1 MTAER
6 TSETEISAY
15 ISNVL
20 RSHFGKGP
28 ASVYVT
34 MKAPFITIHCRGLN
48 SPMEKLLLRQ
58 GEWERVLK
66 TRDLIL
72 DDMKEEI
79 MEELRRMAGFD
90 ILDFFADWNLE
101 HESGMFVGVL
111 DEEPEEADFEWPDGV
126 NREEV
131 ENKVVEASETA
142 EKKPGQVNS
151 FWLSDRTLLIER
163 RKILVGIEKA
173 LIANGHTETL
183 RLSKR
188 PLERSLLYN
197 AGLGDVLT
205 REVQEIFVDWD
216 FGKDIS
222 YIVVVLAAA

>member
-1 MTAER
+1 MTMER
-6 TSETEISAY
+6 TTETEISGY

-28 ASVYVT
+28 SSVYVT
-34 MKAPFITIHCRGLN
+34 LKAPFITIHCRGLN
-48 SPMEKLLLRQ
+48 SPMEQLLLRQ

-72 DDMKEEI
+72 DDMKKEI
-79 MEELRRMAGFD
+79 MEQLRRMAGLD

-111 DEEPEEADFEWPDGV
+111 DEETEGADFEWPAGI

-131 ENKVVEASETA
+131 ENKVVQASENA
-142 EKKPGQVNS
+142 EKKPGKVSS

-173 LIANGHTETL
+173 LIENGHMETL
-183 RLSKR
+183 RLTKR
-188 PLERSLLYN
+188 PLERSLLYK
-197 AGLGDVLT
+197 AGLADVLA

-216 FGKDIS
+216 FDKDIS
-222 YIVVVLAAA
+222 YIVVVMAPA